1 MPYVSNYQFSGG
13 VSYSISTTG
22 TTYSF
27 ANGVSASNTLTPV
40 AGLLGLP
47 GFGGDGSPAI
57 SAKLQ
62 LPIGINY
69 DNLGNLYIAD
79 SSNRRIRKVNAGVG
93 GIITTIAG
101 INNPLGNYSG
111 DTSPAIAAE
120 LESAIDVAVDNM
132 YNVYIVG
139 NAASSTHN
147 VIRKID
153 FGTGKIDVFSGGG
166 GAGYNGDGGPC
177 FDLSVQFN
185 NPKGLHIS
193 NFGFGTANPVLYV
206 ADYDNHVIRQIDLVT
221 NIITTVAGD
230 GTSGWSGDGGLATSA
245 QLKKPTSVSYTHLT
259 LPTNREV

>member
-1 MPYVSNYQFSGG
+1 
-13 VSYSISTTG
+13 
-22 TTYSF
+22 
-27 ANGVSASNTLTPV
+27 
-40 AGLLGLP
+40 
-47 GFGGDGSPAI
+47 
-57 SAKLQ
+57 
-62 LPIGINY
+62 
-69 DNLGNLYIAD
+69 
-79 SSNRRIRKVNAGVG
+79 
-93 GIITTIAG
+93 
-101 INNPLGNYSG
+101 
-111 DTSPAIAAE
+111 
-120 LESAIDVAVDNM
+120 M

-206 ADYDNHVIRQIDLVT
+206 ADYDNHAIRQIDLVT

-245 QLKKPTSVSYTHLT
+245 QLKKPTSITTDGCFSLINSLKIGSLPFHPCKSSGSNSNPSYIFSPIVFIIYVLK
-259 LPTNREV
+259 LLYVLMG